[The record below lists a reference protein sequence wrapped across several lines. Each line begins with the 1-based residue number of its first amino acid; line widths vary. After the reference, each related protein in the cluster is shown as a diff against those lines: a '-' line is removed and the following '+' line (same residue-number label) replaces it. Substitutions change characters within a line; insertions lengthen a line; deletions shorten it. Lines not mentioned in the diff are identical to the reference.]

1 MFVFFLNAKA
11 GFGAISDPPKA
22 RISKGLADLLRF
34 WVHKQALFAL
44 LHSPVC
50 SDSYLIKKKKKNDR
64 RVPPSFR
71 KEIKFKKRKVRKQPS
86 VPHLT
91 VSSHA
96 LMVEDRSRNPLAG

>member
-1 MFVFFLNAKA
+1 MFGFFLNAKA

-44 LHSPVC
+44 LHSLVC
-50 SDSYLIKKKKKNDR
+50 SDSYLIKKRINDR

-91 VSSHA
+91 VSSDA